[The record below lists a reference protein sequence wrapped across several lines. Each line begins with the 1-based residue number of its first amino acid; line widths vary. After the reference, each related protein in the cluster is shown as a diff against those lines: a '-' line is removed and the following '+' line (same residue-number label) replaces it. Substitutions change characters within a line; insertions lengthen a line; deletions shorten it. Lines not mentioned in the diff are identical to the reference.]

1 MIKGFYNLTSGML
14 SQGRRLDVV
23 ANNMTNI
30 STAGFKAEHYTD
42 RTFDEVMA
50 VRVGNLDK
58 SHYEELPT
66 YQAYILAPDQ
76 LYTDYTQGAP
86 EETNLPLDF
95 CILGE
100 GFFAIQTM
108 DGVAYTRAGSFTLDN
123 EGYLCLSELG
133 YVLDNEGEP
142 IQLPTDQIYV
152 DQDGGIYILNNRNY
166 IATLGVDKLNVDKL
180 GNLATEDG
188 EYLGTLGVYMFDDNG
203 ELERTPYGLFTG
215 DGAQLNENATILQ
228 KYVERS
234 NVDMV
239 KEMVNMM
246 STQRALQ
253 SAAQMSKIYGEVITR
268 VVGDIGRM
276 Q

>member
-1 MIKGFYNLTSGML
+1 MTKGFYNLTSGML

-30 STAGFKAEHYTD
+30 ATAGYKAEHYTD

-50 VRVGNLDK
+50 VRIGNQVK
-58 SHYEELPT
+58 NAYQELPT
-66 YQAYILAPDQ
+66 YQAHILAPDH
-76 LYTDYTQGAP
+76 LYTDFTQGAP

-95 CILGE
+95 CIQGE
-100 GFFAIQTM
+100 GFFAIQTT

-133 YVLDNEGEP
+133 RVLDREGQQ
-142 IQLPTDQIYV
+142 IQLPTDKLEV
-152 DQDGGIYILNNRNY
+152 DLQ
-166 IATLGVDKLNVDKL
+166 
-180 GNLATEDG
+180 GNISTKDG
-188 EYLGTLGVYMFDDNG
+188 EYLASLGVYMFEDNG

-215 DGAQLNENATILQ
+215 DGAQLNEEALIRN
-228 KYVERS
+228 KWVERS

-239 KEMVNMM
+239 KEMVNMIT
-246 STQRALQ
+246 TQRALQ
-253 SAAQMSKIYGEVITR
+253 SAAQMSKIYDQVITR
-268 VVGDIGRM
+268 AVSDIGRM

>member
-1 MIKGFYNLTSGML
+1 MLKGFYNLTSGML

-30 STAGFKAEHYTD
+30 STAGYKAEQYTD

-50 VRVGNLDK
+50 VRIGNKDK
-58 SHYEELPT
+58 SVYQELPT
-66 YQAYILAPDQ
+66 YQAHILAPDH
-76 LYTDYTQGAP
+76 LYTNFVQGSP

-95 CILGE
+95 CIIGE
-100 GFFAIQTM
+100 GFFAIQTS

-133 YVLDNEGEP
+133 RVLDNEGNP
-142 IQLPTDQIYV
+142 IQLPTDKLEV
-152 DQDGGIYILNNRNY
+152 DR
-166 IATLGVDKLNVDKL
+166 T
-180 GNLATEDG
+180 GNLATKDG
-188 EYLGTLGVYMFDDNG
+188 EYLATLGVYMFEDNQ

-215 DGAQLNENATILQ
+215 QGAQLNEDVKILN

-234 NVDMV
+234 NVELV
-239 KEMVNMM
+239 KEMTSMM
-246 STQRALQ
+246 VTQRALQ
-253 SAAQMSKIYGEVITR
+253 SAAQMSKIYDQVITR
-268 VVGDIGRM
+268 AVSDIGRM